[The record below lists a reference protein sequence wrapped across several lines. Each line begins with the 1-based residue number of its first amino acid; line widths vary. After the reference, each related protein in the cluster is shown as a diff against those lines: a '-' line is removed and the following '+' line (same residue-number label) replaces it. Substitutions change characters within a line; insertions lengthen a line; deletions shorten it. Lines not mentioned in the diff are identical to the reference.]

1 MGKSTHTWFLAGVS
15 PCVTL
20 PKRISVSVLCLKIL
34 CLIIIIIIHLN
45 QGCRGMRISGGWR
58 FFDLPHAHATDDTKR
73 EVQGWSISNSFAT
86 HPPKENSTPRSSRVH
101 AFPPLIGSRSSSVS
115 VLNRGLCD
123 CSLVCVCMFVCVS
136 ERNIYCTN
144 STRGLMRGSL
154 IDFYSTRRVG
164 DVSMRLIY
172 TLPPSQLQWV
182 SFFLMIG
189 HFGAEIRISP
199 YQNGNIENMEQAWVL
214 MGNKC
219 GREFWSWESA
229 LGGGNLTFRKEFHN
243 RGDSSEKKDGYF

>member
-34 CLIIIIIIHLN
+34 CLIIIIIHLN

-73 EVQGWSISNSFAT
+73 EVQGWSISNSIAT

-123 CSLVCVCMFVCVS
+123 CSLVCVYVCMCEWAEYLLHKQYSRLDAGEFDWLLFNAKGGW
-136 ERNIYCTN
+136 RLDAFDIYFAPF
-144 STRGLMRGSL
+144 STTMG
-154 IDFYSTRRVG
+154 
-164 DVSMRLIY
+164 
-172 TLPPSQLQWV
+172 
-182 SFFLMIG
+182 FFLFNDRPFRRWNQNITISEWKYWEY
-189 HFGAEIRISP
+189 GAS
-199 YQNGNIENMEQAWVL
+199 
-214 MGNKC
+214 MG
-219 GREFWSWESA
+219 F
-229 LGGGNLTFRKEFHN
+229 
-243 RGDSSEKKDGYF
+243 DG

>member
-34 CLIIIIIIHLN
+34 CLIIIIIIIHLN

-123 CSLVCVCMFVCVS
+123 CSLVCVCVCLYVWVS
-136 ERNIYCTN
+136 GIFIAQTVLAAWCGGVWLTFIQREGWVTSRC
-144 STRGLMRGSL
+144 
-154 IDFYSTRRVG
+154 VW
-164 DVSMRLIY
+164 Y
-172 TLPPSQLQWV
+172 TLCPLLNYNGFL
-182 SFFLMIG
+182 SF
-189 HFGAEIRISP
+189 
-199 YQNGNIENMEQAWVL
+199 
-214 MGNKC
+214 
-219 GREFWSWESA
+219 
-229 LGGGNLTFRKEFHN
+229 
-243 RGDSSEKKDGYF
+243 